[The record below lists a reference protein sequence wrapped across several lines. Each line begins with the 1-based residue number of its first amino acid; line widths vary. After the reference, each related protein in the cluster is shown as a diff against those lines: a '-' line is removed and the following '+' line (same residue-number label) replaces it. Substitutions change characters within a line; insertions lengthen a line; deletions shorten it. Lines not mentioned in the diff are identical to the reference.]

1 MIEIERKFLVHSTEF
16 VQAAS
21 QHYRI
26 EQGYLSKDP
35 ARTVRVRIKND
46 KSFITV
52 KGASSASGMS
62 RYEWEKEIPLEEGK
76 ALLQLA
82 LPTVIQKTRYE
93 VKHQTF
99 LFEVDVFEGQH
110 QGLILAEVE
119 LEDENVELNL
129 PTWIGEEVTGD
140 PRYYNASYPRWRK
153 KVNITHLV
161 NLQDFIKAFKRAIG
175 SALHFP
181 VLIRLK
187 LFLTQNFIAFIS
199 SSNT

>member
-16 VQAAS
+16 IQAAS

-46 KSFITV
+46 KTFITV

-140 PRYYNASYPRWRK
+140 PRYYNASLSSMEEK
-153 KVNITHLV
+153 KST
-161 NLQDFIKAFKRAIG
+161 
-175 SALHFP
+175 
-181 VLIRLK
+181 
-187 LFLTQNFIAFIS
+187 
-199 SSNT
+199 

>member
-16 VQAAS
+16 IQAAS

-26 EQGYLSKDP
+26 EQGYLSNDP
-35 ARTVRVRIKND
+35 ARTVRVRVKDD

-82 LPTVIQKTRYE
+82 LPTVIQKIRYE

-129 PTWIGEEVTGD
+129 PEWIGEEVTGD
-140 PRYYNASYPRWRK
+140 PRYYNASLSSMEEK
-153 KVNITHLV
+153 KST
-161 NLQDFIKAFKRAIG
+161 
-175 SALHFP
+175 
-181 VLIRLK
+181 
-187 LFLTQNFIAFIS
+187 
-199 SSNT
+199 

>member
-16 VQAAS
+16 IQTTN
-21 QHYRI
+21 QYYRI

-35 ARTVRVRIKND
+35 ERTVRVRIKDD

-93 VKHQTF
+93 VEYQTF

-110 QGLILAEVE
+110 HGLILAEVE
-119 LEDENVELNL
+119 LDDENVELNL
-129 PTWIGEEVTGD
+129 PEWIGEEVTGD
-140 PRYYNASYPRWRK
+140 ARYYNAS
-153 KVNITHLV
+153 L
-161 NLQDFIKAFKRAIG
+161 
-175 SALHFP
+175 
-181 VLIRLK
+181 
-187 LFLTQNFIAFIS
+187 
-199 SSNT
+199 SSNEDNDPKNV

>member
-16 VQAAS
+16 IQAAS

-35 ARTVRVRIKND
+35 ARTVRVRIKAD

-82 LPTVIQKTRYE
+82 LPKVIQKTRYE
-93 VKHQTF
+93 IKHQTF

-140 PRYYNASYPRWRK
+140 ARYYNASLSSMEEK
-153 KVNITHLV
+153 KST
-161 NLQDFIKAFKRAIG
+161 
-175 SALHFP
+175 
-181 VLIRLK
+181 
-187 LFLTQNFIAFIS
+187 
-199 SSNT
+199 

>member
-1 MIEIERKFLVHSTEF
+1 MIEIERKFLVHSTKF
-16 VQAAS
+16 LQAAS

-35 ARTVRVRIKND
+35 ARTVRVRIKD
-46 KSFITV
+46 EKSFISV

-62 RYEWEKEIPLEEGK
+62 RYEWEKEVPLEEGK

-82 LPTVIQKTRYE
+82 LPTVIQKIRYE

-129 PTWIGEEVTGD
+129 PEWIGEEVTGD
-140 PRYYNASYPRWRK
+140 ARYYNAS
-153 KVNITHLV
+153 L
-161 NLQDFIKAFKRAIG
+161 
-175 SALHFP
+175 
-181 VLIRLK
+181 
-187 LFLTQNFIAFIS
+187 S
-199 SSNT
+199 SMEEKNST